1 LGARTVAM
9 LSSFEKRVRRPGPI
23 AQGTA
28 TIVSATSLR
37 PSTHGTMLE
46 VRRSS
51 AGFEVLSAL
60 AALT

>member
-1 LGARTVAM
+1 M

-37 PSTHGTMLE
+37 SSTHGTMLE

-51 AGFEVLSAL
+51 AGFQVLSAL